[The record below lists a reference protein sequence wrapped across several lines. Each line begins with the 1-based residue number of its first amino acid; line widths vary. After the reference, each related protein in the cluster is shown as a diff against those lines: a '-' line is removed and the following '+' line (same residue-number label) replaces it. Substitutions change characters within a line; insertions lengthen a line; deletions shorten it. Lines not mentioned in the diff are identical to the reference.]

1 MLIEFDLAG
10 AEWVIVAY
18 VSADANMIAVVESGE
33 SPHVATGKL
42 ISGLSEELILRE
54 HKLLG
59 SATEPDYILQM
70 RKTHLPEMFIE
81 GAFLPRSMTI
91 RQAGKKS
98 NHGLNY
104 NMQYRR
110 FALENEMP
118 ETDAKPIVELYRNKA
133 YPGLLQYHE
142 EVRHSIKRNDRTLEN
157 LLGRKVRLLDQPGPD
172 LWDKAYS
179 FIPQSTVADIT
190 CRALL
195 DVYHDDS
202 PECRDARPKAQV
214 HDSIMFNYPNSAS
227 PDQLMAFACKVRQYM
242 RIPLTAKGRTFR
254 LGVDVKCGPN
264 WGHMES
270 LKLPQIDLE
279 AEAASLAA

>member
-18 VSADANMIAVVESGE
+18 VSQDPNMIAVVESGK

-42 ISGLSEELILRE
+42 ISGLPEEVILRE
-54 HKLLG
+54 HELLG
-59 SATEPDYILQM
+59 SATDPDHILQM
-70 RKTHLPEMFIE
+70 RKAHIPEMFEQGI
-81 GAFLPRSMTI
+81 FLPRSMTV

-118 ETDAKPIVELYRNKA
+118 ETDAKPIVDLYRNKA

-142 EVRHSIKRNDRTLEN
+142 EVRITIKRNDRTLEN

-190 CRALL
+190 LKALRN
-195 DVYHDDS
+195 VYHDDS
-202 PECRDARPKAQV
+202 PLCVPARPKAQV
-214 HDSIMFNYPNSAS
+214 HDSIMVGYPNVSM
-227 PDQLMAFACKVRQYM
+227 DQLVDFACLVRDYM

-254 LGVDVKCGPN
+254 LNVDVKYGPN
-264 WGHMES
+264 WGSMKS
-270 LKLPQIDLE
+270 LKLPQIDL
-279 AEAASLAA
+279 AREAA